1 MLKWSVHQ
9 LYKLQKKGLQINED
23 VDLYDLV
30 QNHPDL
36 REITPVHVQG
46 HADISS
52 MKVIFHLTITGEM
65 TLPCARTLVD
75 VKYPFEIRTSET
87 FLFSSDEYETSE
99 QTHVVQGEV
108 IDLMPIIHELVLL
121 EIPLQVFSDEEEN
134 KQESAPQEGKFW
146 KLIKDEEQQNKID
159 PRLASLAKLLDK
171 KENDS

>member
-87 FLFSSDEYETSE
+87 FCLAPTSMKRVSKHMLFKEKS
-99 QTHVVQGEV
+99 
-108 IDLMPIIHELVLL
+108 
-121 EIPLQVFSDEEEN
+121 
-134 KQESAPQEGKFW
+134 
-146 KLIKDEEQQNKID
+146 LI
-159 PRLASLAKLLDK
+159 
-171 KENDS
+171 